1 LLCGSQRDL
10 ADLQKDLA
18 SVPSVL
24 QGSEGQ
30 MGILETFKALKD
42 EIKEEKLRNAHLNE
56 VALGY
61 KRDLMD
67 LDMKFR
73 RLQREMESRLQ
84 PTLQNPLKSHTPCN
98 YMNSFSNPLPT
109 CIFYILN
116 RCVAAA
122 AKITGGIQLRS
133 CRYFSAASV
142 VTPTLF

>member
-61 KRDLMD
+61 KRDLVD

-84 PTLQNPLKSHTPCN
+84 PSLQNPL
-98 YMNSFSNPLPT
+98 NPLPT

-122 AKITGGIQLRS
+122 AKVTGGIQLRS
-133 CRYFSAASV
+133 CRYFLAASV

>member
-1 LLCGSQRDL
+1 M
-10 ADLQKDLA
+10 
-18 SVPSVL
+18 PSVL

-61 KRDLMD
+61 KRDLVD

-84 PTLQNPLKSHTPCN
+84 PSLQNPL
-98 YMNSFSNPLPT
+98 NPLPT

-116 RCVAAA
+116 RCVATA
-122 AKITGGIQLRS
+122 AKVTGGIQLRS
-133 CRYFSAASV
+133 CRYFLAASV